1 MKAELRLEALGALLR
16 QSVNRSLAAE
26 EGAHA
31 ALLHAQ
37 LTDGGRGGED
47 PAPLLCLAAAEA
59 LGSKAEAA
67 LPAATAL
74 LFLGE
79 MARVFGDVETGG
91 GLAGPWGMPR
101 ALNAGD
107 AFFALAQAALLA
119 DASADAERQLRALA
133 RLDEAARGLC
143 SELAGESAT
152 GRSLLVA
159 ALGLAGIAAG
169 LSDEAL
175 VAVEG
180 YGVGLAAG
188 APDESRLA
196 VLPPAVRR
204 RLAAAAKT
212 VTGGL
217 A

>member
-1 MKAELRLEALGALLR
+1 MKAELQLEALDALLR
-16 QSVNRSLAAE
+16 ESVKRSLAAE
-26 EGAHA
+26 EGSHA

-37 LTDGGRGGED
+37 LTDGGHGGEN

-59 LGSKAEAA
+59 LGSEAEAA

-74 LFLGE
+74 FFLGE
-79 MARVFGDVETGG
+79 MGRVFRDVAEGG

-143 SELAGESAT
+143 AELVGESAA
-152 GRSLLVA
+152 GRALVVA
-159 ALGLAGIAAG
+159 ALGLAGIVAG
-169 LSDEAL
+169 LSEEAL
-175 VAVEG
+175 AAVEG
-180 YGVGLAAG
+180 YAAGLAAG

-196 VLPPAVRR
+196 VLPPEVRR
-204 RLAAAAKT
+204 RLAEAAKT